1 MSENGTRPAAPAA
14 SAVRDSVDE
23 IIDEWHRQRPDL
35 PVAPVGVIT
44 RLGRVRAHLDTA
56 LAQVFAGFELTPAD
70 FQVLVT
76 LRRAGTPYQ
85 LGQARLMDAL
95 GLTSGTI
102 SVRLA
107 RLERRG
113 VVVREPDPGDKRSFT
128 VRLTPRGEDL
138 FDRIA
143 PIHLESEDLLLSAL
157 APAEQDALAGLL
169 RKLLTSFEHAGPN
182 AARRWGMTLEPA
194 RIARRRRTAVGLSD
208 QPGLLI
214 TDVHPNSPAHQAGI
228 HPGDLLTACQS
239 APVRTPQDLNT
250 VDGPV
255 LLTILRGESSLDLR
269 LDPATAGRPA

>member
-1 MSENGTRPAAPAA
+1 MSENDTRPAAL
-14 SAVRDSVDE
+14 AVRDSVDG

-143 PIHLESEDLLLSAL
+143 PIHLESEGLLLSAL
-157 APAEQDALAGLL
+157 APEEQDALAGLL
-169 RKLLTSFEHAGPN
+169 RKLLTSFEHTGPN
-182 AARRWGMTLEPA
+182 ATRMWGMTLEPA
-194 RIARRRRTAVGLSD
+194 RIARRRRAAVGLSD

-214 TDVHPNSPAHQAGI
+214 TDVHPHSPADQSGI

-255 LLTILRGESSLDLR
+255 LLTILRGENSLNLR
-269 LDPATAGRPA
+269 LDPTTADQPA